1 MAISSV
7 PSMRPRPA
15 ARQRAVQGSRRPRP
29 WGEPAE
35 TELSSTVSEQPVREE
50 SGLSIAMVA
59 HELRAP
65 LASLATASE
74 LLVEDLNVLDQGQIR
89 GMLSVIREGTLGLQA
104 LVENLLCAASMRAG
118 RFQVQVQ
125 PTSMLD
131 VILDVQ
137 PVVEPLLMH
146 KAQRLQLSS
155 RKGMPDVAV
164 DHRWISQVLVNLIA
178 NASKY
183 SPPGKPIAVSLT
195 AVGDHVRVTVADRG
209 PGIPAA
215 SRARLFEPYYR
226 GADAVQSDR
235 GGLGLGLAI
244 VKLIVDA
251 HGGRVGAD
259 NRPAGGARVWFEV
272 AALADRA

>member
-1 MAISSV
+1 MAITSAPLMWPHSAA
-7 PSMRPRPA
+7 RPRVPES
-15 ARQRAVQGSRRPRP
+15 SRRPRLQV
-29 WGEPAE
+29 GPAE
-35 TELSSTVSEQPVREE
+35 TGSSSRVSEQPVREA
-50 SGLSIAMVA
+50 SGLSISMVA

-65 LASLATASE
+65 LASLARASE

-89 GMLSVIREGTLGLQA
+89 SMLSVIREGTLWLQA

-118 RFQVQVQ
+118 RFQVQTR

-131 VILDVQ
+131 VVLDVQ
-137 PVVEPLLMH
+137 STVEPLLMQ
-146 KAQRLQLSS
+146 KDQRLQLSS
-155 RKGMPDVAV
+155 RKGLPDVAV
-164 DHRWISQVLVNLIA
+164 DRRWISQVLVNLIA

-183 SPPGKPIAVSLT
+183 SPPGKPIAVGLT

-209 PGIPAA
+209 PGIPAK
-215 SRARLFEPYYR
+215 SRARLFQPYYR

-251 HGGRVGAD
+251 HDGRVGAD
-259 NRPAGGARVWFEV
+259 NRPAGGARVWFEL
-272 AALADRA
+272 AALADLA

>member
-1 MAISSV
+1 MGV
-7 PSMRPRPA
+7 PSLRLMRPRPT
-15 ARQRAVQGSRRPRP
+15 ARQRAVQGSSRP
-29 WGEPAE
+29 WPRGVPAE
-35 TELSSTVSEQPVREE
+35 AESSSTVSEQPIREA
-50 SGLSIAMVA
+50 SGLSISMVA

-74 LLVEDLNVLDQGQIR
+74 LLVDDLNVLDQGQIR
-89 GMLSVIREGTLGLQA
+89 SMLSVIREGTLGLQA

-118 RFQVQVQ
+118 RFQVQTQ

-131 VILDVQ
+131 VVLHVQ
-137 PVVEPLLMH
+137 SVVEPLLMH
-146 KAQRLQLSS
+146 KNQRLQLSS
-155 RKGMPDVAV
+155 RKGLPAVAA
-164 DHRWISQVLVNLIA
+164 DHRWISQVLVNLIT

-183 SPPGKPIAVSLT
+183 SPPGKPIAVRLT
-195 AVGDHVRVTVADRG
+195 AVGDHVRVTVADQG

-244 VKLIVDA
+244 VKLIVDG
-251 HGGRVGAD
+251 HGGRIGVD
-259 NRPAGGARVWFEV
+259 NRPAGGARVWFDLP
-272 AALADRA
+272 ALAD